1 VQILRSFDDW
11 GGLSGALLGFAA
23 SGGAPD
29 DADQEPDPTTVSE
42 ALRDLNER
50 TVPRVTVDQTGP
62 ATAKP
67 GDVLTYAVS
76 VGNTGRGPALEAALT
91 QATPDGIA
99 HVADLGTVV
108 VGATLTRST
117 TFTVPANACPGGLTG
132 AGALVS
138 FKSFAGEALSASDAT
153 PLQILDVAPPT
164 VRVAVS
170 PAVLW
175 PPNHK
180 FQDIAATVTATDN
193 CDPAPAVKLLTIT
206 SNEPATG
213 FLGNGDKGPDID
225 GAALGTDDR
234 AFALRSERGTGNGST
249 GRVYT
254 ITYRVTDRSG
264 NATDASATVTVP
276 ANNGN

>member
-1 VQILRSFDDW
+1 
-11 GGLSGALLGFAA
+11 
-23 SGGAPD
+23 
-29 DADQEPDPTTVSE
+29 
-42 ALRDLNER
+42 
-50 TVPRVTVDQTGP
+50 
-62 ATAKP
+62 
-67 GDVLTYAVS
+67 
-76 VGNTGRGPALEAALT
+76 
-91 QATPDGIA
+91 
-99 HVADLGTVV
+99 
-108 VGATLTRST
+108 
-117 TFTVPANACPGGLTG
+117 
-132 AGALVS
+132 
-138 FKSFAGEALSASDAT
+138 LSASDAT